1 MSGRFALLW
10 FLSLFLIACSTND
23 GPIEIP
29 SAEALAGGDATSG
42 EQVFMASCAQCHAI
56 TDEMRTGPGMAGLF
70 QPEGPTRPAG
80 IDYGS
85 NLPTG
90 EPINEENVARFILEG
105 GRGEIAYMPP
115 SNLDTQQV
123 ADLIAYLRTLER

>member
-1 MSGRFALLW
+1 MFGRFGLLLL
-10 FLSLFLIACSTND
+10 LSLFLVACSTND
-23 GPIEIP
+23 SPVEIP
-29 SAEALAGGDATSG
+29 SAEVLANGDATSG
-42 EQVFMASCAQCHAI
+42 EQVFMVSCAQCHAI

-80 IDYGS
+80 VDYGS

-90 EPINEENVARFILEG
+90 QPITEENVARFILEG

-115 SNLDTQQV
+115 TNLDTQQV
-123 ADLIAYLRTLER
+123 ADLIAYLKTLEK